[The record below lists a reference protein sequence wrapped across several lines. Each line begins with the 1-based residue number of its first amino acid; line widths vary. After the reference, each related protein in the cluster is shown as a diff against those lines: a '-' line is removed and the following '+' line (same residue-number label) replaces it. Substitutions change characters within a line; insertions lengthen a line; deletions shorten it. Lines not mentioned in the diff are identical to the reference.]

1 MDVRQSKDTGWRAL
15 SAALQLLAEN
25 PGFTDVKLELLWWMV
40 ELSNI
45 MIYAHT
51 AYTSDGLYR
60 LRDLLSIARQYF
72 LFYEPNRAP
81 MGQYWRIMNIDNE
94 ESTGSLGKLGE
105 FFWYSESQIISSLK
119 TPPVIPSSFLTSS
132 GIFEEKSKKR
142 KLKTSSWAG
151 GRIILLGDYAG
162 ALPKG
167 LLTDAE
173 KKQFGLHGH
182 DDDDLGALLY
192 YYADEKFERPPGS
205 KTLLTDKRIQ
215 ANRILYKEL
224 LGYSQRE
231 PFSPWIWLWGDFTP
245 SRSPQ
250 DRWIVRNLTKQEYVI
265 KTRSRNLTQVL
276 YCLIGCSDD
285 PSVSMRGGELL
296 IHGAWAGDRIDITLV
311 SFHKREHEDESGWTD
326 ITAGV
331 KKTLEELAA
340 REMREFE
347 F

>member
-1 MDVRQSKDTGWRAL
+1 
-15 SAALQLLAEN
+15 
-25 PGFTDVKLELLWWMV
+25 
-40 ELSNI
+40 
-45 MIYAHT
+45 
-51 AYTSDGLYR
+51 
-60 LRDLLSIARQYF
+60 
-72 LFYEPNRAP
+72 

-94 ESTGSLGKLGE
+94 ESTGGLGKLGE
-105 FFWYSESQIISSLK
+105 FFWYSSEIISYLK

-132 GIFEEKSKKR
+132 GIFEEKSQKR
-142 KLKTSSWAG
+142 KEDPTSIILSLPNELLLAIAEELLEEYLDLICFSLTCSCIWDVTEQVRYRSLYSRLKTRSWAG

-173 KKQFGLHGH
+173 KKQSELQGH

-192 YYADEKFERPPGS
+192 YYADEKFERPRPANIP
-205 KTLLTDKRIQ
+205 LLTDKRIQ
-215 ANRILYKEL
+215 ANRILHKEL